1 MYKKFAYIL
10 LFTIIFNIC
19 LTLSP
24 FHINIANAEDSSM
37 SKSKQDFQLQPGDII
52 ITKGPVLFGFFGH
65 SSIAIDHDTVLQ
77 IEGPG
82 DKPITESFESFK
94 SRFVEGKDDWIK
106 IYRCAKPGAG
116 KKAARWT
123 KENYE
128 NTNHRYLVTLNL
140 KSKHFTYCTKIIYQ
154 AYKEG
159 VSQNA
164 VTDHGMY
171 IISPYALKDNFTDE
185 YHLKLVKTY

>member
-1 MYKKFAYIL
+1 MYKKFVYIL
-10 LFTIIFNIC
+10 IFTIILNIC

-24 FHINIANAEDSSM
+24 LHSNIANAENTSM

-94 SRFVEGKDDWIK
+94 SRFGEGKDDWIK

-116 KKAARWT
+116 IKAA
-123 KENYE
+123 
-128 NTNHRYLVTLNL
+128 
-140 KSKHFTYCTKIIYQ
+140 
-154 AYKEG
+154 
-159 VSQNA
+159 
-164 VTDHGMY
+164 
-171 IISPYALKDNFTDE
+171 
-185 YHLKLVKTY
+185 